1 MTNPQ
6 RLQLIEMEVAEWPE
20 WAQVAYDIMVQNG
33 QTPVFAHMCVSREAW
48 SVKNSDKAFNE
59 GQRRKMST
67 MSEENRDN
75 MCRAAQ
81 KAGINT
87 NGKYYVGG
95 LGKYTDPHAWVST
108 ASDVIEVCRKK
119 NLTATGVV
127 NHKGTP
133 MPRPKSVDLA
143 PDIVQKKV
151 GERLKADPR
160 LAERVKKGRTDVR
173 DVVAEVKEKHAL
185 KRKLD

>member
-1 MTNPQ
+1 M
-6 RLQLIEMEVAEWPE
+6 IEMEVDTWPE
-20 WAQVAYDIMVQNG
+20 WAQDAFGIMVDNG

-59 GQRRKMST
+59 GQRRKMSN
-67 MSEENRDN
+67 MSEKNRDE

-108 ASDVIEVCRKK
+108 ASDVIEVCRKR

-133 MPRPKSVDLA
+133 MPKPKSVELA
-143 PDIVQKKV
+143 PDIVQNKV
-151 GERLKADPR
+151 HERLKNDPS
-160 LAERVKKGRTDVR
+160 LAERVKRGKTDVR
-173 DVVAEVKEKHAL
+173 DVAAEVTEKHAL
-185 KRKLD
+185 QRKLD